1 MISAEE
7 NHEII
12 QIKMTEILNKRK
24 RIVAISNRNFN
35 YIIDAFY
42 LFGGFLVFSWA
53 RKEIKTIHYIL

>member
-1 MISAEE
+1 MISADE

-12 QIKMTEILNKRK
+12 QIKMPEILKRK
-24 RIVAISNRNFN
+24 RIAVISNRHFN
-35 YIIDAFY
+35 YIIDAFS